1 MSLTRREF
9 TRMTLAAGLVPQAV
23 PSPTPQHS
31 LTMAGPV
38 SPVVM
43 FSKHL
48 PDLDWRDLGVA
59 VREAGFDGVDLTV
72 RAGGHVL
79 PARVAEDL
87 PKAVAAIRD
96 AGSHVAM
103 LTTGLTSPTDPTAVP
118 LLRTAAAVDVRRLK
132 AGYYRYAF
140 ADVKRELADAVADFR
155 ALVQMA
161 AEAGVMLA
169 YHNHSGSY
177 VGAAVW
183 DALRLIDGLPPAA
196 TGIYFDPRHA
206 TVEGGD
212 AGWRIAAQMAAPHLR
227 MIAVKDFYWE
237 RGKDGRGRVID
248 CPIGDGMVDW
258 KAFAAEMRKARFSG
272 PISLHVEYEPGGR
285 TPVEKRERMLE
296 AAVRDRRRLVALLAE
311 GAAGIRNGAGRER

>member
-1 MSLTRREF
+1 MDLTRRDF
-9 TRMTLAAGLVPQAV
+9 ARIIAVAGAAPLSVRADQGALHTVAA
-23 PSPTPQHS
+23 
-31 LTMAGPV
+31 AGPV

-48 PDLDWRDLGVA
+48 PDLGWRDLGAA

-72 RAGGHVL
+72 RPGGHVL
-79 PARVAEDL
+79 PERVAEDL
-87 PKAVAAIRD
+87 PRAVSAIRD

-103 LTTGLTSPTDPTAVP
+103 LTTGLTRPDDPTAQA

-140 ADVKRELADAVADFR
+140 DDVPRELEKATVDFR

-161 AEAGVMLA
+161 GDAGVQLA

-183 DALRLIDGLPPAA
+183 DALRLIDGLPAAA

-212 AGWRIAAQMAAPHLR
+212 AGWRIAIQMAAPHLR
-227 MIAVKDFYWE
+227 MVAIKDFYWE
-237 RGKDGRGRVID
+237 RGRDGRARVVD
-248 CPIGDGMVDW
+248 CPVGEGVVDW
-258 KAFAAEMRKARFSG
+258 KGVATELRRARFSG

-296 AAVRDRRRLVALLAE
+296 AAVKDRRRLVELLSAAAE
-311 GAAGIRNGAGRER
+311 TPAPR